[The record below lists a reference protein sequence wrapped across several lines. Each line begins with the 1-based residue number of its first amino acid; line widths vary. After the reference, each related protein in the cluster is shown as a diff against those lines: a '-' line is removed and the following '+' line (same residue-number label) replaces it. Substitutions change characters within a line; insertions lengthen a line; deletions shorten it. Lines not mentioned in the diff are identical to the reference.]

1 MKHSVDRMRC
11 LMRNDD
17 GDARLYD
24 ARFFGGDFFN
34 RITEIFGVFEFDRR
48 NAAEFRRDDVC
59 RVEPPAQSDFEYV
72 PIGARTAKAQ
82 KRVECRKFEPR
93 KGARDFFFVFGR
105 LHCMHQ
111 FRCSVTVDGIVEK
124 AAGCRDA
131 FAEIAHVRRSV
142 EADGKA
148 GFLQNACD
156 HL

>member
-1 MKHSVDRMRC
+1 MCC
-11 LMRNDD
+11 LVRNDD
-17 GDARLYD
+17 GDARFYD
-24 ARFFGGDFFN
+24 ARFFRGDFFN
-34 RITEIFGVFEFDRR
+34 RVTEIFGVFEFDRR

-59 RVEPPAQSDFEYV
+59 RVEPSAQPDFEYV
-72 PIGARTAKAQ
+72 PIGARSAKAQ
-82 KRVECRKFEPR
+82 KCVERHKFEPCKDTR
-93 KGARDFFFVFGR
+93 YFFFVFGR

-111 FRCSVTVDGIVEK
+111 CRCSVTVDGIVEK

-148 GFLQNACD
+148 RFLQNACD